1 MFRHFSILFMKG
13 LNTVKWGVNLI
24 IYTPKTY
31 MEPYDY
37 LSNYSQI
44 WVLTSFFFKYFSQN
58 LSQIHPNK
66 MLDTPFRNVFVSSK
80 PLSSKGILK
89 YSINS
94 FFIFANFQ
102 YQTNSLLQNLSVEM
116 IKSYTLKR
124 CLKLTRNK
132 TIFKNFKLCWH
143 SLFCW
148 QWNVFENFEFSVW
161 PCFSDNFYGLL

>member
-1 MFRHFSILFMKG
+1 MFGHFPILFMKG

-24 IYTPKTY
+24 IYIPKTY

-58 LSQIHPNK
+58 LSEIHGIIPDPNK
-66 MLDTPFRNVFVSSK
+66 MLEKLPFRNVFVSSK

-102 YQTNSLLQNLSVEM
+102 YQTNSLLQKF
-116 IKSYTLKR
+116 I
-124 CLKLTRNK
+124 CRNDQ
-132 TIFKNFKLCWH
+132 IVH
-143 SLFCW
+143 
-148 QWNVFENFEFSVW
+148 
-161 PCFSDNFYGLL
+161 P